1 MATDDRQPT
10 DQFRSLSIEA
20 GDIVIVLGRPSNP
33 VGKLKQSI
41 NVLGQRALVKLRA
54 SDPVDLLAPLPKHS
68 HVMLGVGD
76 GLIIHA
82 DGKTVALEVLSD
94 ALHVD
99 RPDAYHYQVYRN
111 KNISPETAAQVA
123 KSAMRYF
130 GQKYRFTSYLGQAQE
145 GDTTQFCSRLVA
157 HAYRA
162 VDLPLTQ
169 LANNKVLPLDL
180 YQILQTGDWVDV
192 TEQFTEP
199 PLPPESAAL
208 LGDIALPT
216 GETVDLNTVF
226 EKSNEAMLA
235 SMRVNRKVQEL
246 QYQHHKHA
254 LHTEALLAKYCALQF
269 DMAKQ
274 VRNHPV
280 LLNNDFAASVARVLS
295 QLKTLLDIAE
305 LPSLD
310 LLVPSSLLNTGD
322 MEQDSPYVGMP
333 PPAAIR
339 ELQTGREAITIY
351 TYLLMAEVGMFTILR
366 HAFGNDKFNQFQD
379 VPPYFANS
387 FLASLQ
393 TVTRRAH
400 FESLSDTFAWVDEP
414 ADRALC
420 QTIFHNLLVSLKVLE
435 MARAG

>member
-1 MATDDRQPT
+1 MTNPDSQPT
-10 DQFRSLSIEA
+10 EQFRSLSIEA

-33 VGKLKQSI
+33 VAALKQAV
-41 NVLGQRALVKLRA
+41 NVLGQRALAKLRA

-68 HVMLGVGD
+68 HAMLGVGD

-82 DGKTVALEVLSD
+82 DGKSVALEVISD

-99 RPDAYHYQVYRN
+99 RPDAYHFQVYRN

-130 GQKYRFTSYLGQAQE
+130 GQKYRFTGYLGQEQE

-192 TEQFTEP
+192 TTQFIEP
-199 PLPPESAAL
+199 PLSAEASAL
-208 LGDIALPT
+208 LGDIELPT
-216 GETVDLNTVF
+216 GEKIDLNSFF
-226 EKSNEAMLA
+226 EKTGDTTLESLRLA
-235 SMRVNRKVQEL
+235 RKVQEL

-274 VRNHPV
+274 VRNHPD
-280 LLNNDFAASVARVLS
+280 LLDNDFAASIARVLS
-295 QLKTLLDIAE
+295 QLDTLLDCAE

-322 MEQDSPYVGMP
+322 IEQDSPYIGMP

-339 ELQTGREAITIY
+339 ELQTGREAIRIY
-351 TYLLMAEVGMFTILR
+351 TYLLMGETGLFTILW
-366 HAFGNDKFNQFQD
+366 HAFSNEKFKQFQD

-393 TVTRRAH
+393 TVTRLAH
-400 FESLSDTFAWVDEP
+400 FDSLTDTFAWVDEP

-420 QTIFHNLLVSLKVLE
+420 QTLFHNILVALKVLD